1 VYEAHYLALERHA
14 SSFMKATLHNKLLDS
29 LQKASQHNS
38 QIMVRP
44 EVILWP
50 DPERQ
55 WEGVIHIM
63 QETLPALLV
72 LGDYHPLKRQGPSI
86 WLKCMVANML
96 PESDWP
102 TDTTPIIYLPGIAKN
117 DFKNIADAALDLQPL
132 MEYQCTGNI
141 FTQVNGREW
150 TVLAFM
156 ENQQA
161 GLGLKVAQD
170 PATKET
176 LGKALPVI
184 FQDEDIQYPSLVDAN
199 FLHGLLFPNAES
211 GILNWLS
218 HGDKFLQSLSTS
230 EVEGFLDIC
239 RSQYKFEPYVKN
251 MRAIA
256 EMLGAQRNNSWI
268 KVWQHYTNAPHKY
281 PEIAD
286 LLRMAKPD
294 DLGSGMFACP
304 EQSWPQTNEEKEE
317 VLRTGLEAVSELHPK
332 EALKKLEALEQQ
344 HGMRRAWVWAE
355 LGQAPLAKALPHL
368 LQMAEICTGS
378 FPIAEIKELQKYYEH
393 TGFKADQAMRR
404 SLAAVKKEKDKSAII
419 KVIRTIYQPW
429 LEYMTQKF
437 QDLVAKDSII
447 FTNPAPITES
457 DEFILFV
464 DAMRFEL
471 GMEFFER
478 MGNAGYKTSITAG
491 WSAIPS
497 LTPTAKPA
505 ISPLSSL
512 VSPKSN
518 CNEFRPQLLNGK
530 DLLTATFRSALADVD
545 CMFVSSAADI
555 QVGKRHW
562 QEIGDIDT
570 KGHTEQAG
578 IVRRIEELFEQIQET
593 ISTAFEKGIKRIKIV
608 TDHGWLLLPGG
619 LPKQELNRDLAETRW
634 GRCALIKEG
643 ASTTLLHLPWR
654 WNPGIYIAYA
664 PGISFFKKNEEYA
677 HGGISIQECLVPMLT
692 VDSNLAA
699 VSNRAKLKDFK
710 WINLTCK
717 IETDHTPD
725 GYFVDIRT
733 KYDAADTSIVLSERK
748 SIRDNKIT
756 LMVDDDAIDKSATVV
771 LLNEQGVILDKKPT
785 LVGG

>member
-1 VYEAHYLALERHA
+1 
-14 SSFMKATLHNKLLDS
+14 MKATLHNKLLDS

-55 WEGVIHIM
+55 WEAVIQIL
-63 QETLPALLV
+63 QEKLPALLI
-72 LGDYHPLKRQGPSI
+72 LGDYDPIKRQGPSI
-86 WLKCMVANML
+86 WLKCMVAKML
-96 PESDWP
+96 PEADWASE
-102 TDTTPIIYLPGIAKN
+102 TTPIIYLPGIAKS
-117 DFKNIADAALDLQPL
+117 DLKNIANAALDLQPL
-132 MEYQCTGNI
+132 MEYQYTGNI

-156 ENQQA
+156 ENQQF
-161 GLGLKVAQD
+161 GLGVKVAQD
-170 PATKET
+170 PSTRET
-176 LGKALPVI
+176 LAKSLPLI
-184 FQDEDIQYPSLVDAN
+184 FQDRDIQYPSPVDAN
-199 FLHGLLFPNAES
+199 FLHGLLYPNAIS
-211 GILNWLS
+211 GVLNWLCQ
-218 HGDKFLQSLSTS
+218 GDKFLQSLTQPAAD
-230 EVEGFLDIC
+230 GFLEIC
-239 RSQYKFEPYVKN
+239 RSQYKFEPDVKN
-251 MRAIA
+251 IRAIV
-256 EMLGAQRNNSWI
+256 EMLGAQRNSAWI
-268 KVWQHYTNAPHKY
+268 QVWQHYTNAPNKY
-281 PEIAD
+281 PE
-286 LLRMAKPD
+286 LMEYLRLAKPD
-294 DLGSGMFACP
+294 DLGNGMFAYP
-304 EQSWPQTNEEKEE
+304 EYSWPQVNEEKEE
-317 VLRTGLEAVSELHPK
+317 ALRIALEKVSELHPK
-332 EALKKLEALEQQ
+332 EGLKKLETLEQQ
-344 HGMRRAWVWAE
+344 HGVRRAWVWAE
-355 LGQAPLAKALPHL
+355 LGHAPLANALPHL
-368 LQMAEICTGS
+368 LQMAEICAGS
-378 FPIAEIKELQKYYEH
+378 FPTSEIKELQKYYET

-404 SLAAVKKEKDKSAII
+404 SLASVKKEKDKSSMI

-437 QDLVAKDSII
+437 QDLVAKDSMI

-464 DAMRFEL
+464 DALRFEL

-512 VSPKSN
+512 VSPKST

-530 DLLTATFRSALADVD
+530 DLLTATFRSALTDADCV
-545 CMFVSSAADI
+545 FVSSAADI
-555 QVGKRHW
+555 QVGRRHW

-593 ISTAFEKGIKRIKIV
+593 ITTAFEKGIKRIKIV

-654 WNPGIYIAYA
+654 WNPGVFIAYA

-677 HGGISIQECLVPMLT
+677 HGGISIQECLVPMIT
-692 VDSNLAA
+692 VHNNSSAA
-699 VSNRAKLKDFK
+699 SSMAKLKDFK

-717 IETDHTPD
+717 IETNHAPD
-725 GYFVDIRT
+725 GYLVDIRT

-748 SIRDNKIT
+748 SIRDNKVT
-756 LMVDDDAIDKSATVV
+756 LMVDDDAIDKSATIV
-771 LLNEQGVILDKKPT
+771 LMNEQGVILDKKPT